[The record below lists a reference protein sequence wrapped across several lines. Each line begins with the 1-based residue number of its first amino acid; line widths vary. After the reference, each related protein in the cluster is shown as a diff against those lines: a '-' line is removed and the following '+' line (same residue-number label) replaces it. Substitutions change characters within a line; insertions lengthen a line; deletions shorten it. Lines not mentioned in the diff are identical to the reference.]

1 MPAIVSSAD
10 TEFCLR
16 SILATE
22 RYTLSK
28 QRGHG
33 ETGVDLLAERGDERL
48 HIEVISYKS
57 SGPARA
63 KDFYEAFFR
72 AISRIDDGATEC
84 IIAVAAQAEI
94 GLPARARQYGSSWNR
109 ISQAF
114 PELKIW
120 LVDERAQTVRKTVWG
135 DWSHR

>member
-1 MPAIVSSAD
+1 MPTIVSSAV

-16 SILATE
+16 GILAAE
-22 RYTLSK
+22 NYTLSK

-33 ETGVDLLAERGDERL
+33 ETGVDLLAERDDERL

-84 IIAVAAQAEI
+84 IIAVAAQTGV
-94 GLPARARQYGSSWNR
+94 GLPTRAQQYGSSWNR

-120 LVDERAQTVRKTVWG
+120 LVDERANSVKRTGWG
-135 DWSHR
+135 DWLYK